1 MSTEEAGELNS
12 GLTPAGADP
21 DYLASTENNGSP
33 PPFLPPAKATDHIQ
47 LHTRLAKVLGLPEDL
62 PSLQHVFS
70 TVASLCDP
78 LTQPEENEHSILS
91 LDCISD
97 LVIAISYSNL
107 TYSKSSLSRRSSLV
121 TSEAASTG
129 TKDTTTAGDDTV
141 LNPELQSLKFDLLL
155 AYFTILQAILG
166 GLNCDDELKLRYV
179 NNDEDHWFQNLT
191 EWTPTITDDHEMK
204 LCYSMACVLLV
215 SIYKLFKPESGKPDH
230 GYNLS
235 TNPYLHYFIKTWK
248 CQTNVILLGLEIDRR
263 LEATNL
269 VESEQEYVTPL
280 IVHATLKGASAIRYV
295 VTWILNQ
302 NPTALHDDDDGP
314 QDDSEPSP
322 QVDMD
327 ASTISDSDYDMKC
340 ESLINFVHPLARKNI
355 NGGALLIDM
364 RLVVIALLITNV
376 GLPMAHKAPEDHS
389 ARSIGHWEMERRE
402 NQAKPIAELGDILI
416 DLEYEDRFDE
426 DIRYIFEL
434 EYEEDEWEDE
444 EVEETSADEQRVS
457 NAELERFGKPGQKT
471 IPDGSKQE
479 KMYSQIGA
487 EDNSE
492 RLSAQVSTAVRS
504 NETLDIDENG
514 RDWRDIPRSANAEFR
529 PWFMETLQRFNNL
542 SVKEKEDPDEFFTTW
557 KTFEACMDFLVLQCI
572 EGNDAEAESTEK
584 NIGQSVLNTIAKA
597 VKDEMDGITTDDE
610 TKINP
615 DKIYNYWSSF
625 ATEEEVATTQDNNKL
640 IIPIFGITK
649 FELLLHN
656 NRKLAG
662 CMLDEMLM
670 CSGYRRVLIWFI
682 THNINLCPALI
693 NYVFELLVGL
703 RGGNGARQKPYVHS
717 RMGQKIFLSEI
728 EELMLLHEFL
738 SNSGFYLLATKDGVE
753 TFYGYKIV
761 LLESIAKKY
770 LTLMCLMIDQ
780 LINTG
785 VINLKAKK
793 REDDMYDYTY
803 NLQFFLITWISKL
816 PEARRLFFRIKK
828 ARGESEDGG
837 EEDDNT
843 GHGKPEADL
852 FSRQEY
858 NSFINKIADMTMS
871 EINDHLIG
879 NERDFRLIKNYTA
892 RLEKHIKWLL
902 CHNVKEEDF
911 VKVAVGPKSSLQT
924 VQHDFQFFLEN
935 FNILSKIDYMAESL
949 FRKLEKN
956 LQSGLIFE
964 SLEFSHDVEQTSR
977 NGHTSSVTIG
987 ESILAD
993 ESMFDESEFNDQFLD
1008 GVGHFSAG
1016 TAVSP
1021 AQNELSGKKRKNK
1034 KKKKDRRR

>member
-1 MSTEEAGELNS
+1 MSQEESGELNS
-12 GLTPAGADP
+12 GVTPAGADP
-21 DYLASTENNGSP
+21 DYLANTDGFS
-33 PPFLPPAKATDHIQ
+33 PPFLAPVKAADHIQ

-62 PSLQHVFS
+62 LSLQHVFS

-78 LTQPEENEHSILS
+78 FTQPEENEHSILS

-107 TYSKSSLSRRSSLV
+107 TYSKSPLRRRLSLE
-121 TSEAASTG
+121 TTEAASAG
-129 TKDTTTAGDDTV
+129 TTDATTAGDDAV
-141 LNPELQSLKFDLLL
+141 LNPELQSLKFDLSL

-179 NNDEDHWFQNLT
+179 NNDEDHWFQNLM
-191 EWTPTITDDHEMK
+191 EWTPTITDDHELK
-204 LCYSMACVLLV
+204 LCYTMACVLIV
-215 SIYKLFKPESGKPDH
+215 SIYKLFKPESRKSHDH

-302 NPTALHDDDDGP
+302 NPTALHEDDIGHRDEI
-314 QDDSEPSP
+314 EPIT

-327 ASTISDSDYDMKC
+327 ASTISDPDYDMKC
-340 ESLINFVHPLARKNI
+340 ESLINFVHPLARKNV

-376 GLPMAHKAPEDHS
+376 GLSMAHKAPEEEC
-389 ARSIGHWEMERRE
+389 ARSIGQWELERRE
-402 NQAKPIAELGDILI
+402 NQAKPVAELGDILI

-426 DIRYIFEL
+426 DIRYIFEF

-444 EVEETSADEQRVS
+444 EVGETSADEQRVS
-457 NAELERFGKPGQKT
+457 NAELERFVKPGQKT
-471 IPDGSKQE
+471 IQDGSKQE
-479 KMYSQIGA
+479 KMHPQISA
-487 EDNSE
+487 EEKTE
-492 RLSAQVSTAVRS
+492 RSRAQVSTAVRS
-504 NETLDIDENG
+504 KETLDIDEHG
-514 RDWRDIPRSANAEFR
+514 RDWRDIPRGENADFR

-542 SVKEKEDPDEFFTTW
+542 SAKEKEDPDDFFTTW
-557 KTFEACMDFLVLQCI
+557 KTFEACMDFLALQCI

-584 NIGQSVLNTIAKA
+584 RIGQSVLNTIAKA
-597 VKDEMDGITTDDE
+597 VKDEMDGVTAADDD

-615 DKIYNYWSSF
+615 DKIYNYWASF

-703 RGGNGARQKPYVHS
+703 RGGNGERQKPYVHS
-717 RMGQKIFLSEI
+717 RMGPKIVLSEI

-785 VINLKAKK
+785 VINLNAKK

-803 NLQFFLITWISKL
+803 NLQFFLITWISSL
-816 PEARRLFFRIKK
+816 PEARKLFFRIKK
-828 ARGESEDGG
+828 ARGESDDG
-837 EEDDNT
+837 EEEDNNT
-843 GHGKPEADL
+843 AHGKPEADS

-858 NSFINKIADMTMS
+858 TLFIHKIADMTMS
-871 EINDHLIG
+871 EINNHLIG
-879 NERDFRLIKNYTA
+879 NEHDFRLLKDYTA
-892 RLEKHIKWLL
+892 RLEKHIKWIL
-902 CHNVKEEDF
+902 CQNSKEEEF
-911 VKVAVGPKSSLQT
+911 VKVAVGPKSRLQT
-924 VQHDFQFFLEN
+924 VQDDFQFFLEN

-964 SLEFSHDVEQTSR
+964 SLEFSHDVEQTSK

-987 ESILAD
+987 ESNMAD

-1016 TAVSP
+1016 TADSS
-1021 AQNELSGKKRKNK
+1021 AQSEVGKKRKNK